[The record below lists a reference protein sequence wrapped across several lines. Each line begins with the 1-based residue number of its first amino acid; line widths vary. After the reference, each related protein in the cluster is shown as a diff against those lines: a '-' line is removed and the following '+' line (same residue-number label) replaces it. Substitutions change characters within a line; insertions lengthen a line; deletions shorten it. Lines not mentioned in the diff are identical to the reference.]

1 VIKSERLILRQW
13 RDADLAPFVAIN
25 ADSVAMRYMPGPMTL
40 EETKAMM
47 ARIEEHHRAHG
58 FGIWAVE
65 AAGVAPFIGFVGLQ
79 RVTFEAPFTPAVEI
93 GWRLA
98 PAHWGKGYA
107 TEAAR
112 AALRYG
118 FENLDLDQ
126 IVSFT
131 VPANKPSWSVM
142 ERLGMTRDA
151 ADDFDHPRLPTGHPF
166 RRHILYRMTRA
177 IWLGRNQT

>member
-1 VIKSERLILRQW
+1 
-13 RDADLAPFVAIN
+13 DLAPFAAIN
-25 ADSVAMRYMPGPMTL
+25 ADSLAMRYMPGPMTL

-107 TEAAR
+107 TEAAK
-112 AALRYG
+112 AALRFG
-118 FENLDLDQ
+118 F
-126 IVSFT
+126 
-131 VPANKPSWSVM
+131 
-142 ERLGMTRDA
+142 
-151 ADDFDHPRLPTGHPF
+151 
-166 RRHILYRMTRA
+166 
-177 IWLGRNQT
+177 